1 MMLIYET
8 DKGIQGT
15 LTGSEKILRSM
26 IAFLSARNLVR
37 RTDGAEYYLTDGAGY
52 WEKVFC

>member
-26 IAFLSARNLVR
+26 IAFLADRNLVR
-37 RTDGAEYYLTDGAGY
+37 RADGAEYYLTDGAGY
-52 WEKVFC
+52 WEKVF